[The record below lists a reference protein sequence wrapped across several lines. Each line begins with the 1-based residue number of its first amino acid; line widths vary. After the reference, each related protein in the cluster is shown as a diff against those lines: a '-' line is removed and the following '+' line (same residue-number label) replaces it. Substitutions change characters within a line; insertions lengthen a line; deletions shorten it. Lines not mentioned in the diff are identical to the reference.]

1 MKNAFLLIVLCA
13 VFAVPASG
21 QEWQTVTSRE
31 GHFSAAFPGTP
42 ESLTSIVE
50 NEENDMIVHSLILE
64 QGPRAFA
71 VHYTDYPV
79 SMLHNAN
86 IDTFMYNVREGVLE
100 SVDGRLLSE
109 EPFVADTAF
118 SGRSYRI
125 DLPEGN
131 MMRMK
136 LVLVRQRLFQIL
148 AAMPVDDG
156 YSPEIMRF
164 MDSVNIEY
172 DKVQPYVPRMLDS
185 LEYTY
190 EVDENGRYQLTLG
203 FDDERSQ
210 LLYISP
216 TVSVYTRREV
226 YDIWSYAL
234 VTQDSLK
241 RDLLTS
247 LMKENGTMDGPRF
260 QLYESDGV
268 FYVVFSAIAEESH
281 NVDTFTRLLY
291 DVAIIS
297 DNFEEDLMGGDDY

>member
-1 MKNAFLLIVLCA
+1 MKNVLMLIVLSVVCA
-13 VFAVPASG
+13 VPVSG

-31 GHFSAAFPGTP
+31 GHFNALFPGAP
-42 ESLTSIVE
+42 EIQTSLVE

-100 SVDGRLLSE
+100 SVNGTLLSE
-109 EPFVADTAF
+109 ESFVADTVF

-131 MMRMK
+131 MMRMR
-136 LVLVRQRLFQIL
+136 LILVRQRLFQIL
-148 AAMPVDDG
+148 AAMPADDG
-156 YSPEIMRF
+156 YSPEIIRF
-164 MDSVNIEY
+164 MDSVDIEY
-172 DKVQPYVPRMLDS
+172 EKVQPYIPRMLDS

-190 EVDENGRYQLTLG
+190 DVDENGRYQLTLG

-216 TVSVYTRREV
+216 TVSAYTRREV

-260 QLYESDGV
+260 QLYESEGV

-281 NVDTFTRLLY
+281 NADTFTRLLH

-297 DNFEEDLMGGDDY
+297 DDFEEQLMGGDDY